1 MLSFFPEM
9 YPDEILYSVLGRYH
23 RYSGNQKVKLSFSD
37 LAGEGHNFSSNSV
50 ILPRNLV
57 NLSIQTQRFG
67 ISFNDLLYDR
77 TFFPYLVLFA
87 SDQQM
92 KIAKTWA
99 YSSSRTRSSL
109 CHKTQDCLSTHIG
122 PLKYCPI
129 CLEEEYS
136 VYGEA
141 YWHRHHQIP
150 CVLVCTKHRIALQYS
165 QIFPWQC
172 SEDLHTL
179 EKQLI
184 SSFHSVNYLN
194 AEEMK
199 VAIELADGIQWVFD
213 NFDLTRKLWLK
224 HARFYSN
231 VYFLLLAQKGF
242 VTKYGVILKSQF
254 TRDIVRYYGRILSFW
269 DLSFS
274 VYRKDFWPLRV
285 FMTYNRDPSQIYH
298 FLMMQYLSGSI
309 QQFFKQ
315 LQNDESIQVRKPTSR
330 YYSYSSPCELIKK
343 EKMLFRIT
351 WMKKCEKFVRASI
364 GTVDRH
370 TVSTRSWLYKD
381 SYDWVLNNLAT
392 SEHTRIARMLN
403 KNNQDHMKR
412 THTNRPPF
420 VIAETRSG
428 RFESQQR
435 YPTARNERKVLIKS
449 VEEARKAYIEW
460 RLSHGATK
468 KRVLSS
474 SDKCEYNYDKL
485 SKIPYKLEITPAKFG
500 MPTPYIVWV

>member
-9 YPDEILYSVLGRYH
+9 YPDELLYSVFARYH
-23 RYSGNQKVKLSFSD
+23 KFSGNQSVKLSYSD
-37 LAGEGHNFSSNSV
+37 LSGGKYDFSSNPV
-50 ILPRNLV
+50 VLPRNLI
-57 NLSIQTQRFG
+57 NLTTQIQRFG

-77 TFFPYLVLFA
+77 TFFPYLTFFA

-92 KIAKTWA
+92 KIVETWA
-99 YSSSRTRSSL
+99 YSSSLIRSCLCNRTN
-109 CHKTQDCLSTHIG
+109 DCLSTYIG

-136 VYGEA
+136 AYGEA

-150 CVLVCTKHRIALQYS
+150 CVLVCTKHRVALQYS
-165 QIFPWQC
+165 QISPWK
-172 SEDLHTL
+172 SSKELYAL
-179 EKQLI
+179 EKPMI
-184 SSFHSVNYLN
+184 SSLHSVNYLN
-194 AEEMK
+194 AEELK
-199 VAIELADGIQWVFD
+199 VAIELADGIQWVFN
-213 NFDLTRKLWLK
+213 NFDIARHLWAK
-224 HARFYSN
+224 CVCYYGN

-242 VTKYGVILKSQF
+242 ATKNGIILKSQF

-274 VYRKDFWPLRV
+274 VNRKDFWPLRV
-285 FMTYNRDPSQIYH
+285 FMTYSREPSPIYH

-315 LQNDESIQVRKPTSR
+315 LQHYESNQLSKPKSR
-330 YYSYSSPCELIKK
+330 YYSFGSTRKLKKK

-351 WMKKCEKFVRASI
+351 WMKKCKKFVRASI

-392 SEHTRIARMLN
+392 SENMRIERMLN

-420 VIAETRSG
+420 MIAETSSG
-428 RFESQQR
+428 RFESKR
-435 YPTARNERKVLIKS
+435 HYPIACNERKVIIKS
-449 VEEARKAYIEW
+449 LEETRNAYIKW
-460 RLSHGATK
+460 RLLHRATK
-468 KRVLSS
+468 KRVPTSS
-474 SDKCEYNYDKL
+474 EICDYTIVSAMPD
-485 SKIPYKLEITPAKFG
+485 KLEISPSKYGVLTPREF
-500 MPTPYIVWV
+500 WL